1 MRALLV
7 RYVAALALTLTACS
21 SVLGLDAPTL
31 APCLD
36 GGCADA
42 AMHEAAVD
50 STADVLDANADS
62 DTGADSG
69 PVESSCAT
77 NDAAPDAIPAGV
89 QCGGGCFGITYCTSP
104 NPVCCQSTD
113 DAGVT
118 TFACTSS
125 ESACTGYPIVCANDD
140 DCPGSDICCHF
151 STKMT
156 CDTTAACPTADLVC
170 RPGMP
175 IDCPTGKACNVP
187 AVNAGVTSPYSL
199 CQP

>member
-1 MRALLV
+1 VTRAPLV
-7 RYVAALALTLTACS
+7 RSVAALALTLTACT

-42 AMHEAAVD
+42 PVHDAAVD
-50 STADVLDANADS
+50 STADVLDAG
-62 DTGADSG
+62 TDSG
-69 PVESSCAT
+69 PVESSCAAS
-77 NDAAPDAIPAGV
+77 DAAPDAIPAGV
-89 QCGGGCFGITYCTSP
+89 QCGGGCSGVTYCTSP
-104 NPVCCQSTD
+104 NPVCCQSTN

-118 TFACTSS
+118 TYACTSS
-125 ESACTGYPIVCANDD
+125 ESACTGYPIVCASDD

-151 STKMT
+151 TTKMT
-156 CDTTAACPTADLVC
+156 CDTTTACPNSDLVC

-175 IDCPTGKACNVP
+175 IDCPAGKACDVP
-187 AVNAGVTSPYSL
+187 AVNAGVASPYYL

>member
-1 MRALLV
+1 VRRALLA
-7 RYVAALALTLTACS
+7 RTVAALALTLTACT

-42 AMHEAAVD
+42 PVHDAAVD
-50 STADVLDANADS
+50 STADVLDAA
-62 DTGADSG
+62 TDSG
-69 PVESSCAT
+69 PVESSCAES
-77 NDAAPDAIPAGV
+77 DAAPDATAAGV
-89 QCGGGCFGITYCTSP
+89 LCGGGCFGATYCTSP
-104 NPVCCQSTD
+104 DPVCCQSTN

-118 TFACTSS
+118 TYACTSS

-151 STKMT
+151 TTKMT
-156 CDTTAACPTADLVC
+156 CDTTAACPTDDLVC

-175 IDCPTGKACNVP
+175 VDCPTGKACDVP
-187 AVNAGVTSPYSL
+187 AVNAGVTSPYYL